1 MANIIGSVSS
11 AVSSATSAAGSVSSV
26 VGGLTSSV
34 GSIGSLLASNNSAE
48 KGQLIPQTER
58 LFTALPRQSLAGQ
71 EQDFCSLYVKNYKAS
86 KSTQYASLK
95 GLQTAVTNTKVGFAS
110 FLLQNWEFNQVE
122 RTQLTPVFGG
132 GIVAYF
138 FGQDP
143 ITLTITGNIPD
154 DVDNQW
160 FLQFAAA
167 YQEFLRGTQLARRYE
182 EMVFLMPNMTIG
194 GAIMDL
200 SYAQDASRWVDIPF
214 TATIL
219 VRTLKFRPVILGGS
233 INAPQQFANSAAPKP
248 TYSFSA
254 INNTKV
260 AVGGLGI
267 GSAVPTETVASLQ
280 NGAITPGDSAAALLG
295 GAATPTNTTAN
306 LLAGAAT
313 PTNSLASLSMA
324 SSLMNLQQ
332 GLIPGTNGSAGGS
345 GAWMTNAFSSVSGF
359 LKTLS
364 GYINDVQSYIESAI
378 QDTGIG
384 SFISL
389 LDQAG
394 GDINSVISTVSG
406 LVGTVENDVA
416 SVIGTVASIPGEII
430 DAFSAPLANLLTLKG
445 NFTNFVDQM
454 LALPGTVS
462 ATEQEAVQQ
471 LIAATVPLASAPLFT
486 PGSGTNGLTL
496 SGSSVASLGGGG
508 SGSNSS
514 AGLGV
519 GGSGP
524 NSSAGLG
531 AGSSGTNT
539 NVSASLGSGATTSSD
554 QALVTGAQTPPN
566 SPALL

>member
-11 AVSSATSAAGSVSSV
+11 AVSSATSAVGGVSSV

-48 KGQLIPQTER
+48 NGQLIPQTER

-182 EMVFLMPNMTIG
+182 EMIFLMPNMTIG

-219 VRTLKFRPVILGGS
+219 VRTLKFRPVILGGD
-233 INAPQQFANSAAPKP
+233 INAPQQFASSGTPKA
-248 TYSFSA
+248 TLSFSA
-254 INNTKV
+254 INNTKI
-260 AVGGLGI
+260 AVGGLSI
-267 GSAVPTETVASLQ
+267 GAAVPTEAVATLLD
-280 NGAITPGDSAAALLG
+280 GAATPADSAATLLK
-295 GAATPTNTTAN
+295 GAATPTD
-306 LLAGAAT
+306 
-313 PTNSLASLSMA
+313 SLASLSMA

-445 NFTNFVDQM
+445 NFTNFVDQI
-454 LALPGTVS
+454 LALPGTIS
-462 ATEQEAVQQ
+462 ATEQAAVQQ

-486 PGSGTNGLTL
+486 PGSGTNGLVL
-496 SGSSVASLGGGG
+496 SGSSAASLGGGG

-514 AGLGV
+514 AGLGA
-519 GGSGP
+519 GSSGS
-524 NSSAGLG
+524 NSPAGLG

-539 NVSASLGSGATTSSD
+539 NVSASLGSGATTNSS
-554 QALVTGAQTPPN
+554 QSLATGAQTPPN